1 MKNHFIYALFC
12 CLLPFFF
19 FAACTDFVDDVNL
32 PQPTSELVIHGYLFP
47 GMDTIDV
54 HVQTTHPVFSGAT
67 DYESQVV
74 EDAIV
79 RIENPEGESFLLEY
93 MPQKQRYMLPASQ
106 LEIREGEEYHLRV
119 EHPDFPVATA
129 RATVPAIH
137 SGFEL
142 VVLDSSITS
151 YSKWYDV
158 ETFIYDMP
166 GVENYYILY
175 GYLSGENTVL
185 GEEGE
190 EYTEPFS
197 RRVFPYDELISDKLL
212 DGASIPK
219 NSSVYMGDGYM
230 PKNLN
235 FTLFSIDSHYYE
247 YRQSI
252 LALDN
257 LDIDPFATPVQLYS
271 NIDNAYGI
279 FSGYSIYEVAFDLV
293 EKPSISNP

>member
-12 CLLPFFF
+12 CLLPILF

-32 PQPTSELVIHGYLFP
+32 PQPTPELVIHGYLFP

-93 MPQKQRYMLPASQ
+93 MPQKQRYILPASE
-106 LEIREGEEYHLRV
+106 LEIREGVEYHLRV

-129 RATVPAIH
+129 HATVPVIH

-142 VVLDSSITS
+142 VAVDSSITS
-151 YSKWYDV
+151 YSKRYDV
-158 ETFIYDMP
+158 ETFIHDMP

-175 GYLSGENTVL
+175 GYLSGDYIGL
-185 GEEGE
+185 DAEGE

-212 DGASIPK
+212 DGTSIPK

-230 PKNLN
+230 PKDLS
-235 FTLFSIDSHYYE
+235 FILFSIDNHYYE

-271 NIDNAYGI
+271 NIENAHGI
-279 FSGYSIYEVAFDLV
+279 FSGYSIYEVEFDLM
-293 EKPSISNP
+293 EKPPILSP